1 MWGLAP
7 TLPPAKSDTAMNHF
21 LDIHKTDP
29 VSLRAMIE
37 HARAMK
43 QARADRPRGAP
54 DDEQPLAGRMVAMIF
69 EKPSTRTRV
78 SFDVGVR
85 QMGGQS
91 MVLSGS
97 DMQLGHGE
105 TIADT
110 ARVLSRYVDMI
121 MIRTFDESVLTEM
134 AEYADVPVINGLTD
148 RTHPC
153 QIMAD
158 VMTYEEHRG
167 PIAGR
172 KVVWAGDGNNVC
184 ASFLHAAGQFGFDL
198 TFTGPSQLDPEPEF
212 VGFARA
218 KGSTVAIERDPS
230 RAVQGADL
238 LVADTWVSM
247 HDSQSARERRHNML
261 RPYQV
266 DEALMAQAKPDALF
280 MHCLPAHREEEVTSA
295 VMDGPRSVIFDEAE
309 NRLHA
314 QKAIMRYC
322 LGV

>member
-1 MWGLAP
+1 M
-7 TLPPAKSDTAMNHF
+7 KHF

-29 VSLRAMIE
+29 AELRSMIDN
-37 HARAMK
+37 ARAMK
-43 QARADRPRGAP
+43 EARKGRPRGTP
-54 DDEQPLAGRMVAMIF
+54 DEGSPLAGRMVALIF

-78 SFDVGVR
+78 SFDAGVR
-85 QMGGQS
+85 QMGGQT
-91 MVLSGS
+91 MVLSGA

-110 ARVLSRYVDMI
+110 ARVLSRYVDLI
-121 MIRTFDESVLTEM
+121 MIRTFDESVLLEM

-158 VMTYEEHRG
+158 VLTYEEHRG
-167 PIAGR
+167 PITGK
-172 KVVWAGDGNNVC
+172 KVVWSGDGNNVC

-198 TFTGPSQLDPEPEF
+198 TFTGPSQLDPEDEF
-212 VGFARA
+212 VGLAR
-218 KGSTVAIERDPS
+218 KSGSTVQIERDPVK
-230 RAVQGADL
+230 AVKDADL
-238 LVADTWVSM
+238 VVTDTWVSM
-247 HDSQSARERRHNML
+247 HDSQSTKERRHNML

-266 DEALMAQAKPDALF
+266 NADLMAQAKPDALF
-280 MHCLPAHREEEVTSA
+280 MHCLPAHRGEEVTSE
-295 VMDGPRSVIFDEAE
+295 VMDGPNSVIFDEAE

-314 QKAIMRYC
+314 QKAILRHC

>member
-1 MWGLAP
+1 
-7 TLPPAKSDTAMNHF
+7 MNHF

-29 VSLRAMIE
+29 AALRTILDDAL
-37 HARAMK
+37 AMK
-43 QARADRPRGAP
+43 SARTGLPRATL
-54 DDEQPLAGRMVAMIF
+54 DAEKPLDGHMVALIF

-85 QMGGQS
+85 QMGGET

-110 ARVLSRYVDMI
+110 ARVLSRYVDLI
-121 MIRTFDESVLTEM
+121 MIRTFDESVLLEM

-167 PIAGR
+167 PIKGK
-172 KVVWAGDGNNVC
+172 KVVWCGDGNNVC
-184 ASFLHAAGQFGFDL
+184 ASFLHAAAQFQFDL
-198 TFTGPSQLDPEPEF
+198 TFAGPAQLDPEDEF
-212 VGFARA
+212 VGLARRA
-218 KGSTVAIERDPS
+218 GCTIQIERDADK
-230 RAVQGADL
+230 AVAGADL
-238 LVADTWVSM
+238 VVADTWVSM
-247 HDSQSARERRHNML
+247 HDSQSTKERRHNQL

-266 DEALMAQAKPDALF
+266 NQELMSKANDNALF
-280 MHCLPAHREEEVTSA
+280 MHCLPAHREEEVTSE
-295 VMDGPRSVIFDEAE
+295 VMDGPNSVIFDEAE

-322 LGV
+322 LDR

>member
-1 MWGLAP
+1 
-7 TLPPAKSDTAMNHF
+7 MNHF

-29 VSLRAMIE
+29 AALRTILDDAL
-37 HARAMK
+37 AMK
-43 QARADRPRGAP
+43 SARKGLPRASL
-54 DDEQPLAGRMVAMIF
+54 DAEKPLDGHMVALIF

-85 QMGGQS
+85 QMGGET

-110 ARVLSRYVDMI
+110 ARVLSRYVDLI
-121 MIRTFDESVLTEM
+121 MIRTFDESVLLEM

-167 PIAGR
+167 PIKGR
-172 KVVWAGDGNNVC
+172 KVVWCGDGNNVC
-184 ASFLHAAGQFGFDL
+184 ASFLHAAAQFQFDL
-198 TFTGPSQLDPEPEF
+198 TFAGPAQLDPEDEF
-212 VGFARA
+212 VGLARKA
-218 KGSTVAIERDPS
+218 GCTIQIERDADK
-230 RAVQGADL
+230 AVAGADL
-238 LVADTWVSM
+238 VVADTWVSM
-247 HDSQSARERRHNML
+247 HDSQSTKERRHNQL

-266 DEALMAQAKPDALF
+266 NQELMSKANDDALF
-280 MHCLPAHREEEVTSA
+280 MHCLPAHR
-295 VMDGPRSVIFDEAE
+295 GRRSDQRSYGWPAFGY
-309 NRLHA
+309 L
-314 QKAIMRYC
+314 
-322 LGV
+322 

>member
-1 MWGLAP
+1 
-7 TLPPAKSDTAMNHF
+7 MNHF

-29 VSLRAMIE
+29 AALRTILDDALSMKS
-37 HARAMK
+37 ARTGLP
-43 QARADRPRGAP
+43 RATLDA
-54 DDEQPLAGRMVAMIF
+54 EKPLDGHMVALIF

-85 QMGGQS
+85 QMGGET

-110 ARVLSRYVDMI
+110 ARVLSRYVDLI
-121 MIRTFDESVLTEM
+121 MIRTFDESVLLEM

-167 PIAGR
+167 PIKGK
-172 KVVWAGDGNNVC
+172 KVVWCGDGNNVC
-184 ASFLHAAGQFGFDL
+184 ASFLHAAAQFQFDL
-198 TFTGPSQLDPEPEF
+198 TFAGPAQLDPEDEF
-212 VGFARA
+212 VGLARRA
-218 KGSTVAIERDPS
+218 GCTIQIERDADK
-230 RAVQGADL
+230 AVAGADL
-238 LVADTWVSM
+238 VVADTWVSM
-247 HDSQSARERRHNML
+247 HDSQSTKERRHNQL

-266 DEALMAQAKPDALF
+266 NQELMSKANDNALF
-280 MHCLPAHREEEVTSA
+280 MHCLPAHREEEVTSE
-295 VMDGPRSVIFDEAE
+295 VMDGSNSVIFDEAE

-322 LGV
+322 LGR